1 MKTSRKWLK
10 PLCHLAATTF
20 ALFLLAA
27 FSGPTAFGQGS
38 GLTGIFGGGPFYKNA
53 APNITEIE
61 NSGFTE
67 AIVWSVEVSST
78 GDLNFNGEFPLTS
91 AGVYIGNELH
101 PDFPGNMAQLKQGTV
116 RRVTFS
122 IGSSNFGDWEDITN
136 LVNTQGTGPSSVLY
150 QDFAALK
157 AAIPALD
164 AIDFDDENSFNS
176 PTTIAFGVMLGQLG
190 YKVEPDAFDNSS
202 YWENVV
208 AQINTQLPGTSDG
221 VHLQA
226 YAGGTGNN
234 PCVGWNFGTVP
245 VWPGL
250 WDQVD
255 TPGQVQSIM
264 TGWHS
269 QCGINGG
276 FLWLYDDIVG
286 TGLAA
291 QYAAAINNAV
301 SSRGFTLS
309 NSGNLFVNQNSS
321 GDELLTITPFGGF
334 KGAVT
339 LSVAGLPP
347 GVKSSF
353 QGTGA
358 KRKLLLRTSA
368 TTQTGFSTVTVTG
381 TSHTISETTTFTLA
395 ISAAAGST
403 GKGTPVDLSSAYNVF
418 GIYTDGSTYST
429 GGLDG
434 VGYSYSASLL
444 GSSRVYSGILLD
456 FGPANELDAVGS
468 SGQVIALPAGQY
480 SNLVL
485 FATGVEGNQPS
496 QTFTVTYTDGS
507 TTNFSQSLSDWFTPQ
522 KYAGEQEGVAMPYR
536 NFENGTKDNR
546 TFSLYEYR
554 FALSNTKTVQS
565 LTMPDNSHVVVL
577 SATVVP

>member
-1 MKTSRKWLK
+1 MKHSRRWFL
-10 PLCHLAATTF
+10 PLCHVAAVSF

-27 FSGPTAFGQGS
+27 FSGQAALAQGS
-38 GLTGIFGGGPFYKNA
+38 GFTGIFGGGPFYKNA
-53 APNITEIE
+53 AANITEIE

-116 RRVTFS
+116 KRVTFS
-122 IGSSNFGDWEDITN
+122 IGSSNYGDWEDITN
-136 LVNTQGTGPSSVLY
+136 LVNTQGTGPGSILY
-150 QDFAALK
+150 EDFAALK

-190 YKVEPDAFDNSS
+190 YKVEPDAFDDSS

-208 AQINTQLPGTSDG
+208 AQINAQLPGTSDG

-226 YAGGTGNN
+226 YAGGSGNN

-255 TPGQVQSIM
+255 TPSQVQSIM
-264 TGWHS
+264 TGWHA

-301 SSRGFTLS
+301 SSAGFTLS
-309 NSGNLFVNQNSS
+309 NSGNLFVNQNAS
-321 GDELLTITPFGGF
+321 GAEVVTITPFGGF
-334 KGAVT
+334 TGTVT
-339 LSVAGLPP
+339 LSVAGLPT

-353 QGTGA
+353 QGTGT
-358 KRKLLLRTSA
+358 KRRLLLKTSA

-381 TSHTISETTTFTLA
+381 TSGTLTETTTFTLA

-403 GKGTPVDLSSAYNVF
+403 GKGTPVDLSSAYTLY
-418 GIYTDGSTYST
+418 GIYPDGTSYST

-434 VGYSYSASLL
+434 VGYSYSANLL
-444 GSSRVYSGILLD
+444 GPSRVYSGILLD
-456 FGPANELDAVGS
+456 FGPANDLDAVGAA
-468 SGQVIALPAGQY
+468 GQVIALPAGQY

-485 FATGVEGNQPS
+485 FATAVNGNQKS
-496 QTFTVTYTDGS
+496 QTFTVTYTDSS
-507 TTNFSQSLSDWFTPQ
+507 TTNFTQSLSDWYTPQ
-522 KYAGEQEGVAMPYR
+522 KYPGEQEGVATAYR
-536 NFENGTKDNR
+536 NFDNGTKDKR

-554 FALSNTKTVQS
+554 FVLNKTKTVQS
-565 LTMPDNSHVVVL
+565 LTLPNDSHVAVL